1 MRKLHQRKKPT
12 RQILSVSSGAKTV
25 SNISRKICI
34 QSRMKNIYKSESR
47 EISEQ
52 MKLHLTASGITLQNL
67 KSIEQFQNDE
77 INHNSYPLQTHER
90 MD

>member
-1 MRKLHQRKKPT
+1 
-12 RQILSVSSGAKTV
+12 
-25 SNISRKICI
+25 
-34 QSRMKNIYKSESR
+34 MKNIYKSESR

-67 KSIEQFQNDE
+67 KSIEQLQHNE